1 MMHNISFPSDGFYLA
16 MQPIVKRT
24 FLVFFVLLCW
34 QELAAQTGTWKKL
47 AVPKPIDSKYA
58 FIDFADSINGWLLSA
73 DRRYT
78 MTSDGGKSWSAVAQ
92 VPDSSRIVNMKLY
105 DDHVGILVAVVSEE
119 LPMLLKIVRTT
130 DHGVTWS
137 KSVLPDSTSFSTV
150 MSLVNR
156 VVIGFISDRNVL
168 YTSSDLG
175 VTWDTVSLP
184 MSFSRFDNVFGVLEN
199 GRIVVGGGSG
209 GLVNDGFL
217 SMTTDAGIT
226 WEPFGNQ
233 SYLASVEAHFLNSE
247 LCYFWMDYDENEVIM
262 YTDTRLY
269 NAKTNA
275 TSGYSQSMAIGAL
288 YDDGTTFAFGAES
301 VMSKAS
307 TDTTDSTYEI
317 RGFVGTG
324 PWISQ
329 LATVAQKY
337 AWILDDSG
345 NVFQRIDLLTSVGE
359 RKTIPVGD
367 YLSQNYPNPFN
378 PETTIDFRLS
388 AESSVILKVYDL
400 LGREVATLVNGK
412 RSLGHYSVNWD
423 ATTFPS
429 GVYFCRLSVN
439 HLPGGGGPSLVQTRR
454 MLIIK

>member
-1 MMHNISFPSDGFYLA
+1 
-16 MQPIVKRT
+16 
-24 FLVFFVLLCW
+24 
-34 QELAAQTGTWKKL
+34 
-47 AVPKPIDSKYA
+47 
-58 FIDFADSINGWLLSA
+58 
-73 DRRYT
+73 
-78 MTSDGGKSWSAVAQ
+78 
-92 VPDSSRIVNMKLY
+92 
-105 DDHVGILVAVVSEE
+105 
-119 LPMLLKIVRTT
+119 
-130 DHGVTWS
+130 
-137 KSVLPDSTSFSTV
+137 
-150 MSLVNR
+150 
-156 VVIGFISDRNVL
+156 
-168 YTSSDLG
+168 
-175 VTWDTVSLP
+175 
-184 MSFSRFDNVFGVLEN
+184 
-199 GRIVVGGGSG
+199 
-209 GLVNDGFL
+209 
-217 SMTTDAGIT
+217 MTTDAGIT